1 MKAQIQ
7 YQYELVGYTNI
18 VNAYENDI
26 IIEKPLLILN

>member
-7 YQYELVGYTNI
+7 YQYELVGYTII